1 MISVVE
7 VVSEQE
13 RKYTDDQIK
22 AFEILKRKAEQDT
35 GMLTALLRQELLIP
49 LL

>member
-1 MISVVE
+1 VVE

-13 RKYTDDQIK
+13 RNIQMIRLKPLKYCKGKQNRDIK
-22 AFEILKRKAEQDT
+22 T
-35 GMLTALLRQELLIP
+35 WTALLRQELLIP